1 MSRPLTDLPSGFANT
16 DPTKY
21 DGLYTRNISYWLTS
35 LLREAMQN
43 TTPVIGLTASFMAE
57 GHADISAAFP
67 NSVAMAEVALERLE
81 KMVTLEAL
89 IGSFAIERRLQTG
102 ELTQND
108 IPLPLRTVQKAIML
122 LSPLHTG
129 VENQYSLA
137 PLLKYFIGEYRPP
150 KELLGSATHA
160 Q

>member
-1 MSRPLTDLPSGFANT
+1 
-16 DPTKY
+16 
-21 DGLYTRNISYWLTS
+21 
-35 LLREAMQN
+35 
-43 TTPVIGLTASFMAE
+43 MAE
-57 GHADISAAFP
+57 GHEDISAAFQ

-89 IGSFAIERRLQTG
+89 IGSFAIERRLQSG

-137 PLLKYFIGEYRPP
+137 PLLQYFIGEYQPP